1 MNALQNLK
9 GGKIN
14 VDNLHK
20 VLGKKGIQLTDK
32 EMEELLS
39 NLPVDADG
47 NVALNEVLDKVKSIE
62 ENIDTQ
68 NLKDF
73 LKDMGI
79 ILTEDDYQDLLKI
92 LPIDDNGKANLK
104 DLINA
109 LQNLKGGKININNLD
124 KVLEK
129 LGIQLT
135 DKEMEELLSNLPVDA
150 DENVALN
157 EVMDQ
162 VKYIKENIDA
172 QNEKDLLKDLGII
185 LTEEEYQDL
194 IKDLPIDANG
204 KVNLKDLMNAL
215 QNLKGGKINIDNL
228 DKVLGEM
235 GIQLTDKEMEEL
247 LSNQPVDADGNVAL
261 NEVMN
266 KVKYI
271 EENIDAYNL
280 KDFLKD
286 MGIRLTEDEYEDL
299 LKDLLIDANG
309 KVNLKDLMN
318 SLQNPKGGKINIDN
332 LDEVLGKM
340 GIQLTDKEMEKL
352 LSNLPVDDDGNVP
365 LNRVMNKMK
374 YIKESTDDQN
384 TESFLK
390 DMKITFKKN
399 LDFLKH
405 LSIDAKRK
413 MKPKKMMNVRQ
424 IPRGRNIDIDSLDK
438 GLGTVKIKLTDR
450 ETTGAPTPPRDK
462 LLSNLPVEENLE
474 DFLKEIGISSTQVG
488 RRDLL
493 KHLPIDAKKK
503 VKPKK
508 IMNARQNLRERNVDI
523 NNLDKILGDL
533 GIKFTDREIKELL
546 SNLPVDG
553 FGRVNLNQLLN
564 NIKSIKENIDAR
576 NLEHFLKDMG
586 ITLKKDKY
594 QDFLKHLP
602 VDHQGKI
609 IKKDI
614 MIVVKTLGIGV
625 DVDNLDKV
633 LENLEIKLTDREIE
647 ELLDNLPIKDNGKV
661 YLNEVIDNVKSVKEN
676 IDVQNLEDFL
686 KDMGITLTKD
696 EHRHIL
702 KRLPIDSSG
711 KVHRNNLMNFLKY
724 LKGIKVDVHE
734 LDNVLRNL
742 GIDLT
747 DQQLQELLTLLPLEC
762 DGKVDLNKLIE
773 YSKSIKNGVTSQ
785 MSASSDTKLKYKL
798 KPLTK
803 IPSTHIRGKD
813 FPGFLQD
820 HIKHKERLTQ
830 GQLEAFL
837 EAFES
842 FDKDESGC
850 IDLHGLQSSAAKL
863 GIELTNQETQ
873 DELEFADIDRD
884 GKLNFSDFLT
894 VLTDD
899 DRFIQA
905 VVPDTDPNSDL
916 VDSTGILLF
925 EMLSKLV
932 ETSALPRKH
941 MIDIVCYYRKK
952 YHDAASRPLW
962 RRYDAGVK
970 KRRKSRRESITQ
982 QGTSTSAF
990 ADASRIA
997 IMSEKDLLKFL
1008 EELKRCS
1015 PHSDSP
1021 YAKIP
1026 IFPLFP
1032 NMDGTVVGKPFKDL
1046 QRLEVLRKREP
1057 LQFFEDYFFH
1067 KKNWKAQAASFKP
1080 LENSDWPEEIINID
1094 HIMKKKRQ
1102 WSVAEAACLRQQ
1114 VKKGID
1120 AYHLGVALGHRKDML
1135 NFWRKIRGDL
1145 IGLESGNESF
1155 YDTFSTYTWSWNVC
1169 QELLSTKDLKLYDAR
1184 SNRYSHARA
1193 LFSSFPY
1200 ITEGNLELGRKR
1212 KRKRCLRGQTQ

>member
-1 MNALQNLK
+1 
-9 GGKIN
+9 
-14 VDNLHK
+14 
-20 VLGKKGIQLTDK
+20 
-32 EMEELLS
+32 
-39 NLPVDADG
+39 
-47 NVALNEVLDKVKSIE
+47 
-62 ENIDTQ
+62 
-68 NLKDF
+68 
-73 LKDMGI
+73 
-79 ILTEDDYQDLLKI
+79 
-92 LPIDDNGKANLK
+92 
-104 DLINA
+104 
-109 LQNLKGGKININNLD
+109 
-124 KVLEK
+124 
-129 LGIQLT
+129 
-135 DKEMEELLSNLPVDA
+135 
-150 DENVALN
+150 
-157 EVMDQ
+157 
-162 VKYIKENIDA
+162 
-172 QNEKDLLKDLGII
+172 
-185 LTEEEYQDL
+185 
-194 IKDLPIDANG
+194 
-204 KVNLKDLMNAL
+204 
-215 QNLKGGKINIDNL
+215 
-228 DKVLGEM
+228 
-235 GIQLTDKEMEEL
+235 
-247 LSNQPVDADGNVAL
+247 
-261 NEVMN
+261 
-266 KVKYI
+266 
-271 EENIDAYNL
+271 
-280 KDFLKD
+280 
-286 MGIRLTEDEYEDL
+286 
-299 LKDLLIDANG
+299 
-309 KVNLKDLMN
+309 
-318 SLQNPKGGKINIDN
+318 
-332 LDEVLGKM
+332 
-340 GIQLTDKEMEKL
+340 
-352 LSNLPVDDDGNVP
+352 
-365 LNRVMNKMK
+365 
-374 YIKESTDDQN
+374 
-384 TESFLK
+384 
-390 DMKITFKKN
+390 
-399 LDFLKH
+399 
-405 LSIDAKRK
+405 
-413 MKPKKMMNVRQ
+413 
-424 IPRGRNIDIDSLDK
+424 
-438 GLGTVKIKLTDR
+438 
-450 ETTGAPTPPRDK
+450 
-462 LLSNLPVEENLE
+462 
-474 DFLKEIGISSTQVG
+474 
-488 RRDLL
+488 
-493 KHLPIDAKKK
+493 
-503 VKPKK
+503 
-508 IMNARQNLRERNVDI
+508 
-523 NNLDKILGDL
+523 
-533 GIKFTDREIKELL
+533 
-546 SNLPVDG
+546 
-553 FGRVNLNQLLN
+553 
-564 NIKSIKENIDAR
+564 
-576 NLEHFLKDMG
+576 
-586 ITLKKDKY
+586 
-594 QDFLKHLP
+594 
-602 VDHQGKI
+602 
-609 IKKDI
+609 
-614 MIVVKTLGIGV
+614 
-625 DVDNLDKV
+625 
-633 LENLEIKLTDREIE
+633 
-647 ELLDNLPIKDNGKV
+647 
-661 YLNEVIDNVKSVKEN
+661 
-676 IDVQNLEDFL
+676 
-686 KDMGITLTKD
+686 MGITLTKD

>member
-1 MNALQNLK
+1 
-9 GGKIN
+9 
-14 VDNLHK
+14 
-20 VLGKKGIQLTDK
+20 
-32 EMEELLS
+32 
-39 NLPVDADG
+39 
-47 NVALNEVLDKVKSIE
+47 
-62 ENIDTQ
+62 
-68 NLKDF
+68 
-73 LKDMGI
+73 
-79 ILTEDDYQDLLKI
+79 
-92 LPIDDNGKANLK
+92 
-104 DLINA
+104 
-109 LQNLKGGKININNLD
+109 
-124 KVLEK
+124 
-129 LGIQLT
+129 
-135 DKEMEELLSNLPVDA
+135 
-150 DENVALN
+150 
-157 EVMDQ
+157 
-162 VKYIKENIDA
+162 
-172 QNEKDLLKDLGII
+172 
-185 LTEEEYQDL
+185 
-194 IKDLPIDANG
+194 
-204 KVNLKDLMNAL
+204 
-215 QNLKGGKINIDNL
+215 
-228 DKVLGEM
+228 
-235 GIQLTDKEMEEL
+235 
-247 LSNQPVDADGNVAL
+247 
-261 NEVMN
+261 
-266 KVKYI
+266 
-271 EENIDAYNL
+271 
-280 KDFLKD
+280 
-286 MGIRLTEDEYEDL
+286 
-299 LKDLLIDANG
+299 
-309 KVNLKDLMN
+309 
-318 SLQNPKGGKINIDN
+318 
-332 LDEVLGKM
+332 
-340 GIQLTDKEMEKL
+340 
-352 LSNLPVDDDGNVP
+352 
-365 LNRVMNKMK
+365 
-374 YIKESTDDQN
+374 
-384 TESFLK
+384 
-390 DMKITFKKN
+390 
-399 LDFLKH
+399 
-405 LSIDAKRK
+405 
-413 MKPKKMMNVRQ
+413 MKPKMMMNARQ
-424 IPRGRNIDIDSLDK
+424 IPRGRNIDIDNLDK
-438 GLGTVKIKLTDR
+438 VLGNLRIKHIDG
-450 ETTGAPTPPRDK
+450 ETTGAPTPPREN
-462 LLSNLPVEENLE
+462 LLSNLPVDENLE
-474 DFLKEIGISSTQVG
+474 DFLKKTGISCTQVG

-493 KHLPIDAKKK
+493 KHLPIDAKKM
-503 VKPKK
+503 KPKK
-508 IMNARQNLRERNVDI
+508 IMNARQNLRDRNVDI

-546 SNLPVDG
+546 SNLPVDD

-576 NLEHFLKDMG
+576 NLEYFLKDMG
-586 ITLKKDKY
+586 ITLRKDKY
-594 QDFLKHLP
+594 QNLLKHLP
-602 VDHQGKI
+602 VDPQGKI
-609 IKKDI
+609 HKKDI
-614 MIVVKTLGIGV
+614 MKVVKTLGIGV
-625 DVDNLDKV
+625 DIDNLDKV

-661 YLNEVIDNVKSVKEN
+661 SLNEVIYNVKSVKEN

-762 DGKVDLNKLIE
+762 DGRVDLNKLIE
-773 YSKSIKNGVTSQ
+773 YSKSIKDGVTSQ

-932 ETSALPRKH
+932 ETSALPRKY

-1212 KRKRCLRGQTQ
+1212 KRKRSLRGQTQ